1 LGVEFIA
8 NGNDEANSTAA
19 GVVYAIQPPGR
30 RWSISLRTGY
40 RLQDEADGIYGGIE
54 FGRGF

>member
-1 LGVEFIA
+1 VEFIA

-19 GVVYAIQPPGR
+19 GIVYAIQPPGR
-30 RWSISLRTGY
+30 RWSISLRAGY